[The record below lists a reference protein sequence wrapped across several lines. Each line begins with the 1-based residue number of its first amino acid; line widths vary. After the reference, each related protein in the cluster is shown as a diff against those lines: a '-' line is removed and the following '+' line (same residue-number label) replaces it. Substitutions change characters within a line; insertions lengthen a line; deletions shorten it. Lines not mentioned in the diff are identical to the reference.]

1 MQNSLEDYEDG
12 RSQPWRSK
20 DLQYSSEMS
29 LKKQTNK
36 TKKQKNKKTLYQANP
51 LGLLYFYWTFSIGGK
66 YGLGTAQSSWS
77 WTFESM
83 SGSSTFH
90 INLRRAFLVHMPA
103 LGYQMLR
110 GKRKSDYLAQVKVAI
125 FILEIKPC
133 SLLPFLA
140 QKRHFKRG
148 NYRKQ
153 TKFT

>member
-29 LKKQTNK
+29 LKK
-36 TKKQKNKKTLYQANP
+36 KKNLYQANP

-90 INLRRAFLVHMPA
+90 INLRRAFLVHIPA

-110 GKRKSDYLAQVKVAI
+110 GKRKSDYLAQVKAAI

-133 SLLPFLA
+133 SLLLSLA
-140 QKRHFKRG
+140 QKRHFKRD